1 MPTITRDNYRL
12 REKFPP
18 ISEFP
23 DYHSSG
29 ANVAIV
35 ARLFCP
41 ANVDAWRPWFN
52 LALWSM
58 RSRIFNSDMQKYNA
72 TFFFHV
78 VQSQY
83 EAFYKDAFEKSKVPQ
98 RAILIY
104 PDDMV
109 TLAAPRYI
117 LGYAVSPLLDERL
130 DEFDYVIVID
140 ADMFALKSSS
150 GDLFPL
156 VETSINDFSEHEIGL
171 QRSWVE
177 EKDKTKAVGW
187 FKGWVRCS
195 PLDES
200 EWIRKASE
208 YCATS
213 PETLGKLLL
222 TSNWN
227 GWEGFAGHCGAYIR
241 IPTHIYQRLPEFR
254 PFIKRASQ
262 NLGHEEMA
270 LGLWYIKHYLE
281 TGERCPKVDFP
292 TVSYA
297 RGARMCWDPE
307 ACHAA
312 RDKPRQWHLTH
323 YPTID
328 NYIYQ
333 LAEEVGASDEE
344 RNILSGTVIS
354 EVTELRNKTD
364 DTTN

>member
-1 MPTITRDNYRL
+1 M
-12 REKFPP
+12 
-18 ISEFP
+18 
-23 DYHSSG
+23 
-29 ANVAIV
+29 
-35 ARLFCP
+35 
-41 ANVDAWRPWFN
+41 
-52 LALWSM
+52 ALWSM
-58 RSRIFNSDMQKYNA
+58 RSRIFNSDMQEYNA

-83 EAFYKDAFEKSKVPQ
+83 EAFYKDAFTKSKVPQ
-98 RAILIY
+98 HAILIY
-104 PDDMV
+104 PDDMAKLS
-109 TLAAPRYI
+109 TPRHV
-117 LGYAVSPLLDERL
+117 LGYAVSPFLDDRL
-130 DEFDYVIVID
+130 DKFDYVIVID

-150 GDLFPL
+150 GELFPL
-156 VETSINDFSEHEIGL
+156 VETSINDFPEHEIGL
-171 QRSWVE
+171 QRTWVE
-177 EKDKTKAVGW
+177 EKDKRAAVGW

-195 PLDES
+195 PLDERG
-200 EWIRKASE
+200 WISKASE

-241 IPTHIYQRLPEFR
+241 IPTHIYTRLPEFR
-254 PFIKRASQ
+254 TFMKRASE

-281 TGERCPKVDFP
+281 TGERRPNTDFP

-328 NYIYQ
+328 NHIYR

-344 RNILSGTVIS
+344 RDILSDTVIS
-354 EVTELRNKTD
+354 EVTELRNKAD
-364 DTTN
+364 DKTN